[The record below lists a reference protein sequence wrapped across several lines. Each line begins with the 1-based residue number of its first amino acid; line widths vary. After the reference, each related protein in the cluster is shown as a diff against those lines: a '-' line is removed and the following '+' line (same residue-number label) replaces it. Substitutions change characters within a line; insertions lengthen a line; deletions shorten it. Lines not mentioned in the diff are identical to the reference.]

1 MVTNLRMYESLDML
15 LPSNM
20 ISWIVSTEKR
30 QKNIPTPK
38 DIRPERIILRAVVPL
53 SSASKTAPRR
63 KVIGV
68 DMRMM
73 TFLLDE

>member
-1 MVTNLRMYESLDML
+1 MLKRRLDML

-20 ISWIVSTEKR
+20 INWTVSTEKR
-30 QKNIPTPK
+30 LKNISTPK

-73 TFLLDE
+73 IFLLDE

>member
-1 MVTNLRMYESLDML
+1 MLKRRLDML

-20 ISWIVSTEKR
+20 INWIVSTEKR

-53 SSASKTAPRR
+53 RSASKTAPRR